1 MQTRIYYHFKKSI
14 EGRLKYLRR
23 MEDYFTY
30 KELYKQSEYKLLFR
44 SPLITLMIWFLN
56 LPTNILSYF
65 TYLKDR
71 RNYERAI
78 VDVEIMKKY
87 IDAQDNKGKLK
98 KLNKELSKEID
109 KVIPYLA
116 KINKQP
122 HQGKHK
128 DNNDK
133 YH

>member
-1 MQTRIYYHFKKSI
+1 MKTRIYYHFKKSI

-87 IDAQDNKGKLK
+87 IDTQDNKGKLK

>member
-1 MQTRIYYHFKKSI
+1 MKTRIYYHFKKSI

>member
-1 MQTRIYYHFKKSI
+1 MKTRIYYHFKESI

>member
-1 MQTRIYYHFKKSI
+1 
-14 EGRLKYLRR
+14 

>member
-1 MQTRIYYHFKKSI
+1 MKTRIYYHFKKSI
-14 EGRLKYLRR
+14 EGRLEYLRR

-87 IDAQDNKGKLK
+87 IDTQDNKGKLK